1 VTYALG
7 TLRAMPN
14 EMRAFY
20 GAQFDDTGAYV
31 TPFRRDGTVTV
42 AYFDEQ
48 ANHGAR
54 IDVAPNTLPPP
65 AALDLIGRFATR
77 HLAYGDAALGATVT
91 AKLTSY
97 IARPSQASWLDLANA
112 YHAFVLSMQIPPAS
126 SVSTTLFAVLG
137 GGLLLGGLYYLYR
150 SGKPR

>member
-1 VTYALG
+1 MTYALG
-7 TLRAMPN
+7 TLRVMPD

-31 TPFRRDGTVTV
+31 SPIRRDGTVTV

-54 IDVAPNTLPPP
+54 IDVAPSTLPSS
-65 AALDLIGRFATR
+65 AALDLLGRFATR

-91 AKLTSY
+91 AKLTGY
-97 IARPSQASWLDLANA
+97 IASPTIASWLDLANA
-112 YHAFVLSMQIPPAS
+112 YNAFVLSMQIPPATN
-126 SVSTTLFAVLG
+126 VSTTLLAVLG
-137 GGLLLGGLYYLYR
+137 GGLLLGGIYYLYR
-150 SGKPR
+150 TTKPR